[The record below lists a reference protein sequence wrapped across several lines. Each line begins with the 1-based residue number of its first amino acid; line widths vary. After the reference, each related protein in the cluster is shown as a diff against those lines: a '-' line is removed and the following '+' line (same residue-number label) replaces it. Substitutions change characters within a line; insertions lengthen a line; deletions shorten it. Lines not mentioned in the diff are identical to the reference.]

1 MPGRTLEQDL
11 RRQLD
16 TTQSITHIGTW
27 EWKMGGAAVTWS
39 DELYRIYGFEPRSMA
54 VTIEWFLSRIH
65 RDDRDRVQREI
76 QSALVHPGRFGY
88 RERIV
93 RPDGAV
99 RTLDTIGEAI
109 ADERGAMVR
118 LIGTCLDVTEAVA
131 REARIRFYADV
142 FEYAEIGLSAF
153 QLDLLPAGVPDRPPA
168 PPDRPSGS
176 PVLRLVAFNA
186 ATERLLGGALGGQ
199 LGQSLAEIVPVF
211 ADAVLHDVACAVAAG
226 GAVQRLA
233 PFRAPA
239 TTAPD
244 APGAASAAPALLLAA
259 TLYALPDRH
268 LGLVLED
275 VTGQVSAQAI
285 QAGERR
291 ALEMLAAGAPLP
303 DILAVIV
310 RAIEQASADTIA
322 SILLLDDT
330 GTRVQHGA
338 APGLPDAFNA
348 GVHDQPIGPRAG
360 SCGTAMFRRAPV
372 IVTDI
377 ETDPLWADHREL
389 ARRHGLR
396 SSWSFPIV
404 DEHGGVLGTFA
415 LYHRTPRAPD
425 DAALELM
432 KRAAHVT
439 GIVLGRRALDEQRRA
454 LAGRIEAAREDE
466 RTQIARDV
474 HDQLGQ
480 ALTALKLD
488 VGWLQRRITDP
499 ALTGKL
505 DDMTRQ
511 ADDILRAVRRIAADL
526 RPGLLDDVGLR
537 AAIEWQ
543 AEDFARRT
551 GTPCSVRSE
560 LGDLQLERGLAT
572 SVFRIFQEALTNIA
586 RHASAGS
593 VEVSLGLDH
602 GRLRLEI
609 SDDGVGLPQVGPRGT
624 TLGILGMRERAWR
637 LGGECTVERREPR
650 GTTVTVVV
658 PLRFPAEQ
666 ATDASR

>member
-1 MPGRTLEQDL
+1 MPGRTIEQEL

-27 EWKMGGAAVTWS
+27 EWKMGGGAVAWS
-39 DELYRIYGFEPRSMA
+39 DELYRIYGFEPRSFA
-54 VTIEWFLSRIH
+54 VTIEFFLSRIH
-65 RDDRDRVQREI
+65 RDDRDRIEREI
-76 QSALVHPGRFGY
+76 QSALVHPGRFAY

-93 RPDGAV
+93 RPDGSV

-109 ADERGAMVR
+109 AGERGATTR
-118 LIGTCLDVTEAVA
+118 LVGTCLDVTEAVA

-153 QLDLLPAGVPDRPPA
+153 QLDPGPEPAVDRAPDRA
-168 PPDRPSGS
+168 PGPQ
-176 PVLRLVAFNA
+176 VLRLVAFNA
-186 ATERLLGGALGGQ
+186 ATERLLGGALGGR
-199 LGQSLAEIVPVF
+199 LGQPLVDLVPVF
-211 ADAVLHDVACAVAAG
+211 ADAVLHEVACAVAAG

-239 TTAPD
+239 
-244 APGAASAAPALLLAA
+244 AASGLLAA
-259 TLYALPDRH
+259 TLFALPDRH

-275 VTGQVSAQAI
+275 VTDQVSAQVI

-291 ALEMLAAGAPLP
+291 ALEMLAGGAPLP

-330 GTRVQHGA
+330 GARVLHGA

-348 GVHDQPIGPRAG
+348 AVHDQPIGPRAG

-377 ETDPLWADHREL
+377 ETDPLWDDHREL
-389 ARRHGLR
+389 ARSHGLR
-396 SSWSFPIV
+396 SCWSFPIL
-404 DEHGGVLGTFA
+404 DESGRVLGTFA
-415 LYHRTPRAPD
+415 LYHRAPRAPD
-425 DAALELM
+425 ETALELM
-432 KRAAHVT
+432 KRAAHVA
-439 GIVLGRRALDEQRRA
+439 GIVLARRALDEQRRA

-466 RTQIARDV
+466 RTRIARDV

-488 VGWLQRRITDP
+488 VGWLQRRTTDP

-505 DDMTRQ
+505 EDMTRQ

-543 AEDFARRT
+543 AEDFTRRT
-551 GTPCSVRSE
+551 GTPCAVRSE

-572 SVFRIFQEALTNIA
+572 NVFRIFQEALTNIA
-586 RHASAGS
+586 RHAGAHR

-602 GRLRLEI
+602 GQLRLEI
-609 SDDGVGLPQVGPRGT
+609 SDDGVGLPEVGPRGT

-637 LGGECTVERREPR
+637 VGGECTVRRREPH
-650 GTTVTVVV
+650 GTTVAVVV
-658 PLRFPAEQ
+658 PLRFPAEH
-666 ATDASR
+666 ATDTGR

>member
-1 MPGRTLEQDL
+1 MAAGVERGHTIEQEL

-16 TTQSITHIGTW
+16 TTQSITHIGSW
-27 EWKMGGAAVTWS
+27 EWKLGGDTVIWS
-39 DELYRIYGFEPRSMA
+39 DELYRIYGYEPRAMP
-54 VTIEWFLSRIH
+54 VTVELFLSRIH
-65 RDDRDRVQREI
+65 RDDRERVEREI
-76 QSALVHPGRFGY
+76 QSSLVHPGRFAY

-93 RPDGAV
+93 RPDGTV

-109 ADERGAMVR
+109 ADEHGQTAR
-118 LIGTCLDVTEAVA
+118 LAGTCLDVTEAVA
-131 REARIRFYADV
+131 REARIRFFADV
-142 FEYAEIGLSAF
+142 IEYAEIGLSAF
-153 QLDLLPAGVPDRPPA
+153 QLDPTPDPAPDAPPGPPA
-168 PPDRPSGS
+168 
-176 PVLRLVAFNA
+176 LRLVAFNA
-186 ATERLLGGALGGQ
+186 ATERLLGGGLGSR
-199 LGQSLAEIVPVF
+199 LGQPLAEIVPVF
-211 ADAVLHDVACAVAAG
+211 ADATLHEVARAVAAG

-233 PFRAPA
+233 PFRAPKR
-239 TTAPD
+239 
-244 APGAASAAPALLLAA
+244 APAGSAPAPLLAG
-259 TLYALPDRH
+259 TLFALPDRH
-268 LGLVLED
+268 LGLALED
-275 VTGQVSAQAI
+275 VTDQVSAQVI

-291 ALEMLAAGAPLP
+291 ALEMLAGGAPLP

-310 RAIEQASADTIA
+310 RAIEQASVDTIA
-322 SILLLDDT
+322 SILLLDET

-348 GVHDQPIGPRAG
+348 QVHDQPIGPRAG

-377 ETDPLWADHREL
+377 ATDPLWDDYREL
-389 ARRHGLR
+389 ARAHGLA
-396 SSWSFPIV
+396 SSWSFPIL
-404 DEHGGVLGTFA
+404 DEQGGVLGTFA

-466 RTQIARDV
+466 RTQIAREV

-480 ALTALKLD
+480 TLTALKLD
-488 VGWLQRRITDP
+488 VGWLQRRISDP
-499 ALTGKL
+499 ALAGKL
-505 DDMTRQ
+505 DDMARQ

-526 RPGLLDDVGLR
+526 RPGILDDLGLR

-543 AEDFARRT
+543 AEDFTRRT
-551 GTPCSVRSE
+551 GTPCTVRSE

-572 SVFRIFQEALTNIA
+572 NVFRIFQEALTNVA
-586 RHASAGS
+586 RHAGARS

-602 GRLRLEI
+602 GQLRLEVI
-609 SDDGVGLPQVGPRGT
+609 DDGVGVPEVGPRGT

-637 LGGECTVERREPR
+637 LGGECTVKRRVPR
-650 GTTVTVVV
+650 GTVVTVVV
-658 PLRFPAEQ
+658 PLRFPAEH
-666 ATDASR
+666 ATDARR

>member
-27 EWKMGGAAVTWS
+27 EWRMGGAAVTWS
-39 DELYRIYGFEPRSMA
+39 DELYRIYGFEPRSVA

-65 RDDRDRVQREI
+65 RDDRDRVEREI
-76 QSALVHPGRFGY
+76 QSALVHSGRFAY

-109 ADERGAMVR
+109 ADERGATAR

-153 QLDLLPAGVPDRPPA
+153 QLDLLPGSPDPPDRPPEPA
-168 PPDRPSGS
+168 L
-176 PVLRLVAFNA
+176 LRLVAFNA
-186 ATERLLGGALGGQ
+186 ATERLLGGELGGR
-199 LGQSLAEIVPVF
+199 LGQPLAELVPVF
-211 ADAVLHDVACAVAAG
+211 ADAVLHEVACAVAAG

-239 TTAPD
+239 PT
-244 APGAASAAPALLLAA
+244 APGAGGAATAPLLAA
-259 TLYALPDRH
+259 TLYALPDCH
-268 LGLVLED
+268 LGVVLED
-275 VTGQVSAQAI
+275 VTAQVAAQAI

-291 ALEMLAAGAPLP
+291 ALEMLAGGAPLP

-348 GVHDQPIGPRAG
+348 AVHDQPIGPRSG

-372 IVTDI
+372 FVTDI
-377 ETDPLWADHREL
+377 ETDPLWDDHREL

-396 SSWSFPIV
+396 SSWSFPILG
-404 DEHGGVLGTFA
+404 EHGRVLGTFA

-425 DAALELM
+425 DAARELM
-432 KRAAHVT
+432 QRAAHIA

-454 LAGRIEAAREDE
+454 LPGRIEAAREDE
-466 RTQIARDV
+466 RTRIARDV

-488 VGWLQRRITDP
+488 VGWLQRRTTDP
-499 ALTGKL
+499 ALAGKL
-505 DDMTRQ
+505 DDMARST
-511 ADDILRAVRRIAADL
+511 DDILRAVRRIAADL

-551 GTPCSVRSE
+551 GTPCTVRSE

-572 SVFRIFQEALTNIA
+572 NVFRIFQEALTNIA
-586 RHASAGS
+586 RHASARS

-602 GRLRLEI
+602 GQLRLEI
-609 SDDGVGLPQVGPRGT
+609 ADDGVGLPEVGPRGT

-637 LGGECTVERREPR
+637 LGGECTVERREPH
-650 GTTVTVVV
+650 GTIVTVVV
-658 PLRFPAEQ
+658 PLRFPAEH
-666 ATDASR
+666 ATDVHH